1 MKDMFQSTGI
11 SKSLS
16 AAIHKIH
23 NVEKHTSVITKKYC
37 EQSHS
42 LTELSNSL
50 LHLGQKDGGSSL
62 DEAVVQ
68 LASSVSQ
75 IAAETERSVQMKRIK
90 VDYPLQD
97 TLRYIASVKTALQ
110 RRERCREA
118 YANAVACVTAVEESV
133 KHHSSDKEV
142 QAARAKSERLTADMK
157 EAERELGEVTA
168 RLIPDLERVRREVA
182 TEIRWVLLAFTDIQI
197 EYNRNCE
204 AMWADAVPSLQAANQ
219 CPAELPSPPHPPTR
233 PSTASDN

>member
-1 MKDMFQSTGI
+1 
-11 SKSLS
+11 
-16 AAIHKIH
+16 
-23 NVEKHTSVITKKYC
+23 
-37 EQSHS
+37 
-42 LTELSNSL
+42 
-50 LHLGQKDGGSSL
+50 
-62 DEAVVQ
+62 
-68 LASSVSQ
+68 
-75 IAAETERSVQMKRIK
+75 MKRIK

-157 EAERELGEVTA
+157 EAERELGQVTA

-182 TEIRWVLLAFTDIQI
+182 TEIRWVLLAFTDIQVRLQKWLFFVHIGAGCVSRPGYCPEINLVDRI
-197 EYNRNCE
+197 ECRQI
-204 AMWADAVPSLQAANQ
+204 SLHQKQ
-219 CPAELPSPPHPPTR
+219 Y
-233 PSTASDN
+233 